1 MINYPLISI
10 IITADCPL
18 PQIEQSLRSLTQ
30 LKYPKDKLE
39 FLLIMSPLRPV
50 PKVPQ
55 IESRLNVIQ
64 FDCGIEWNKEEARFE
79 GLSLA
84 KGKYIQFMDACLNLE
99 TKWLREAITKFV
111 KENVIGVTGLVS
123 QHEVA
128 HNGNGNLSNPVD
140 LIKLNKLALLRN
152 GLFDKNWLVHLFDNG
167 KMTSSNLN
175 SKADPEKLIQVTT
188 KMAQE
193 NIDTLLL
200 NQTSNPQV
208 SNGFFNTLTNN
219 IFTKTT
225 LKISDE

>member
-55 IESRLNVIQ
+55 FESRFSIIQ
-64 FDCGIEWNKEEARFE
+64 FDCGIKWNKEEARFE

-84 KGKYIQFMDACLNLE
+84 KGKYIQFMDACLNLK
-99 TKWLREAITKFV
+99 TKWLKEAITNFV
-111 KENVIGVTGLVS
+111 KQNVIGVTGFVT
-123 QHEVA
+123 QNEGA
-128 HNGNGNLSNPVD
+128 HNGNGNLGNPVD
-140 LIKLNKLALLRN
+140 FINLDKLVLLRN
-152 GLFDKNWLVHLFDNG
+152 GLFDKNWLVHLFDNS
-167 KMTSSNLN
+167 KMTSPNLN
-175 SKADPEKLIQVTT
+175 NKTNSEKLLQVAT

-193 NIDTLLL
+193 NVDTALSS
-200 NQTSNPQV
+200 QTNNPKV
-208 SNGFFNTLTNN
+208 SNGFLSMLSKY
-219 IFTKTT
+219 IFVRSH
-225 LKISDE
+225 I